1 MNGNPFSIDDFSCLS
16 YEGIS
21 LHDEISVFF
30 REIMQLSTPLKY
42 LPSTSDVTNAF
53 NKITMENVRFWQLK
67 IDLQAT
73 KLDDL
78 WVCIDKPP
86 CSQVGIAWQV
96 VQEIKT
102 PDSGRKKMNN
112 VFLNS

>member
-1 MNGNPFSIDDFSCLS
+1 MNDNLFSIDDLPRRSD
-16 YEGIS
+16 EEIS

-30 REIMQLSTPLKY
+30 RKIMQLQTPLKY

-53 NKITMENVRFWQLK
+53 NKITMKNVCFWQLK

-78 WVCIDKPP
+78 WVCIDKSP
-86 CSQVGIAWQV
+86 CSQTGIVQQA

-102 PDSGRKKMNN
+102 PDSGIKK
-112 VFLNS
+112 